1 VGGVGTFFQQLPALV
16 GVLVGAVATYGAT
29 SAAERA
35 RWRRAQ
41 SVRWDEKRVDAYAAY
56 ALALKQVISVTLRL
70 VARRDSGPGA
80 GGLPEADVAALDAAE
95 GQRTVKWET
104 VLLLGSSEVVVAA
117 RTWHQC
123 VFRLERLARG
133 EPGDMSLA
141 EAIGAVSGARRS
153 FYEAAK
159 RDIGVAVG
167 GSPEAYEWQLSKLTG
182 VGRDENDDPGA
193 EGATA
198 PYPQDPASPA
208 GHDDATVDL
217 AAEYEN

>member
-1 VGGVGTFFQQLPALV
+1 VGGVETFLQQLPALV

-41 SVRWDEKRVDAYAAY
+41 SVRWDEKRVDAYAEY

-80 GGLPEADVAALDAAE
+80 GSLPEAELAALDAAE
-95 GQRTVKWET
+95 EQRTVKWET

-123 VFRLERLARG
+123 VFRLERLAQG
-133 EPGDMSLA
+133 QPSDMSLA
-141 EAIGAVSGARRS
+141 EAIGAVSGARRN
-153 FYEAAK
+153 FYEVAK

-167 GSPEAYEWQLSKLTG
+167 ASPEAYEWQLSKLTG
-182 VGRDENDDPGA
+182 IGSDESDDPAA
-193 EGATA
+193 EGGTA
-198 PYPQDPASPA
+198 PYPRHDPAIPPENVK
-208 GHDDATVDL
+208 HDGDSLPTMD
-217 AAEYEN
+217 